1 MAIVQQIVMLHGLLI
16 QLYTSTCPGSEIVE
30 LGVKRVHM
38 MIPYYLVL
46 RLDGALW
53 LTIIC
58 KPLLTPRTV
67 VKSKIDEKLVILL
80 QGSTPPR

>member
-1 MAIVQQIVMLHGLLI
+1 MQQIVVLHGLLM
-16 QLYTSTCPGSEIVE
+16 QLYTGTGPGSEIVE
-30 LGVKRVHM
+30 LGVKRVH

-53 LTIIC
+53 LTIIF
-58 KPLLTPRTV
+58 KPLLTPRRV